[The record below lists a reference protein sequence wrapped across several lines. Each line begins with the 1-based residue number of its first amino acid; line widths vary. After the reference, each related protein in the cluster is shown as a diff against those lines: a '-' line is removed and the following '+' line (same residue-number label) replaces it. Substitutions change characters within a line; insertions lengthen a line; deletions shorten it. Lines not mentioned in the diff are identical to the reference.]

1 MSLEYT
7 LRYIEMTNIL
17 DCVSF
22 FDVQVENYINSY
34 NILLG

>member
-1 MSLEYT
+1 
-7 LRYIEMTNIL
+7 MTNVL